1 VTRDNNDDD
10 GDGVTRDNNDN
21 DGDGVTTSMATAQQA
36 TTLMTSMA
44 TARRAT
50 MSTTLM
56 VTSRC
61 SNTLYTS
68 NTNMGFGTQS
78 MGVCS
83 LNHDLTTSYRL
94 SNTPYPI
101 FPKILPHLHNV
112 LMV

>member
-1 VTRDNNDDD
+1 VTRDNNGD
-10 GDGVTRDNNDN
+10 DGVTRDNNDN
-21 DGDGVTTSMATAQQA
+21 DGDGITTSMATAQQA

-68 NTNMGFGTQS
+68 NTNMDAGRSQWGFAASTMILQHHTGSAIPHTPF
-78 MGVCS
+78 S
-83 LNHDLTTSYRL
+83 LKFSPTCTMY
-94 SNTPYPI
+94 
-101 FPKILPHLHNV
+101 
-112 LMV
+112 